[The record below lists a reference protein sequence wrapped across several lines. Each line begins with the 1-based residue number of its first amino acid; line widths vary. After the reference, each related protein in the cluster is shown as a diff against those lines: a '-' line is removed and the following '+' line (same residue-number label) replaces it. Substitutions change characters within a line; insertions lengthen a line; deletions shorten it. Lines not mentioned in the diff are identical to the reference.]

1 MRASDGKYLHGGVAM
16 ITYISNLS
24 GKIEDFL
31 NFKNSLGIK
40 YQAARSHLKS
50 LDRYN
55 LKHENE
61 STLTKGLVEGWA
73 EYYAERSTTRD
84 RSWVS
89 PIREFGRYLNIIG
102 DNEAYILD
110 DRFRTQRYQ
119 AEVYLLTEE
128 EIQLFFKE
136 CDRFVLRYSGWPSHC
151 YVLPAL
157 YRFLYCCGARCIE
170 ARSMKCSEVHLD
182 QKYIDILG
190 GKALRDRRLFL
201 SDELTKYLKEYD
213 AKISKIFPDREFFFP
228 GGYGGMYSSSRISAN
243 FRNIWLSAGLKRDGK
258 VKPRAYDFRHHFA
271 CANIMRWSEEGKDVH
286 AMLPYLMRYM
296 GHSSVES
303 TYYYIHLIPD
313 YFSQYR
319 MLTASS
325 ADVIP
330 EVDAYEV

>member
-1 MRASDGKYLHGGVAM
+1 M
-16 ITYISNLS
+16 ITYISNIS
-24 GKIEDFL
+24 DKIEAFL

-40 YQAARSHLKS
+40 YQAPRSILKN

-55 LKHENE
+55 LNHENE
-61 STLTKGLVEGWA
+61 SELSKSLVEGWA
-73 EYYAERSTTRD
+73 DYYAARSESQD

-89 PIREFGRYLNIIG
+89 PIREFGRYLNSTG
-102 DNEAYILD
+102 DRAAYILD
-110 DRFRTQRYQ
+110 DRYNIQRYQ
-119 AEVYLLTEE
+119 AEVYLLTEK
-128 EIQLFFKE
+128 EIQQFFEE
-136 CDRFVLRYSGWPSHC
+136 CDRFVLRYSGWPGRR

-157 YRFLYCCGARCIE
+157 YRFLYCCGVRCIE
-170 ARSMKCSEVHLD
+170 ARSLKCTEVHLD
-182 QKYIDILG
+182 QGYIDVLG

-201 SDELTKYLKEYD
+201 SDELIKYLKEYD
-213 AKISKIFPDREFFFP
+213 AKISRVFSDREYFFP
-228 GGYGGMYSSSRISAN
+228 GGYGGIYSSSAISAN

-271 CANIMRWSEEGKDVH
+271 CANIMRWSEEGKDIH

-296 GHSSVES
+296 GHSSLES

>member
-1 MRASDGKYLHGGVAM
+1 M

-24 GKIEDFL
+24 GKIEAFL
-31 NFKNSLGIK
+31 NFKSSLGIK
-40 YQAARSHLKS
+40 YQAPRSILKN

-55 LKHENE
+55 LNHENKSE
-61 STLTKGLVEGWA
+61 LSKTLVEGWA
-73 EYYAERSTTRD
+73 EYYAARSETQD

-89 PIREFGRYLNIIG
+89 PIREFGRYLSSTG
-102 DNEAYILD
+102 DKDAYILD
-110 DRFRTQRYQ
+110 DRFNIQRYQ

-136 CDRFVLRYSGWPSHC
+136 CDRFVLRYNGWTGRR

-170 ARSMKCSEVHLD
+170 ARSLKYSEVHLD
-182 QKYIDILG
+182 QGYIDILG

-201 SDELTKYLKEYD
+201 SEELIKYLRKYD
-213 AKISKIFPDREFFFP
+213 VKISKVFPDREYFFP
-228 GGYGGMYSSSRISAN
+228 GGYGGMYSSSAISSN
-243 FRNIWLSAGLKRDGK
+243 FRNIWLSAGMKRDGK

-271 CANIMRWSEEGKDVH
+271 CANIMHWSEEGKDVH

-296 GHSSVES
+296 GHSSLES